1 MRDRPKDELVGK
13 QTLAVRLG
21 DARARALIISLLSL
35 AFLSTIIAVV
45 ITPWALISL
54 VTLPLHI
61 SLVRAITSGASG
73 AGLITLLGKTGGLQL
88 ITSLLITLSLSL

>member
-1 MRDRPKDELVGK
+1 MLE
-13 QTLAVRLG
+13 
-21 DARARALIISLLSL
+21 RALIISLLSL
-35 AFLSTIIAVV
+35 AFLSTISAVV

-61 SLVRAITSGASG
+61 SLVRAITSDASG
-73 AGLITLLGKTGGLQL
+73 AGLIPLLGKTGGLQL